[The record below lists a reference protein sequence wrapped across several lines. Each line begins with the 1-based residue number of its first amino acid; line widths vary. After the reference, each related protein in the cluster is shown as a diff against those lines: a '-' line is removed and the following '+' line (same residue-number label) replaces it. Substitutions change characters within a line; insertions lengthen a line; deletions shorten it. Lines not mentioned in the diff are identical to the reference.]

1 MRHGV
6 GPGFGFGAPP
16 GTGPRLIAHGEP
28 QGRMAEPIDGAEAAD
43 FVAERLGRALLGD
56 GDDLQAA

>member
-1 MRHGV
+1 
-6 GPGFGFGAPP
+6 
-16 GTGPRLIAHGEP
+16 
-28 QGRMAEPIDGAEAAD
+28 MAEPIDGAEAAD